1 MAKRLRLY
9 WLRETG
15 CDTGTPIEAEE
26 LDAPLRQRVM
36 ELTGK
41 DRQEIAVYL
50 PFMDRRECRRRAE
63 VSRAMKLER
72 SGDTIRAIPATC
84 MAELR
89 DRAAMLVA
97 LDPAWRD
104 TPEERDAGYFP
115 AWQQTSLALQKAMR
129 KWIPEMYFRDPA
141 RYEDRE
147 GSYPLIV
154 YEASRLCFGRA
165 RTEFTYELADPE
177 TLPAAF
183 RMIGQSMQRVLAEV
197 ETRLRESGRPELAR
211 RYAPVW
217 HQDILN
223 AVKKRPK
230 RLLELLGDEAA
241 LINAVIDLGTD
252 RRMSAVKPFA
262 KAACAALRNMYREDM
277 RVLALRALEEATGA
291 LTQPDTIIAGVFQG
305 KTNRAAR
312 IL

>member
-15 CDTGTPIEAEE
+15 CDAGTPIDAEE

-41 DRQEIAVYL
+41 DRQVIALYL

-72 SGDTIRAIPATC
+72 SGDEIRAIPATFIAQLC
-84 MAELR
+84 

-97 LDPAWRD
+97 LNPAWRD
-104 TPEERDAGYFP
+104 APEERDPGYFQ
-115 AWQQTSLALQKAMR
+115 AWQQTSLALQKFMR
-129 KWIPEMYFRDPA
+129 GWIPEMYFRDTA

-147 GSYPLIV
+147 RSYPLIV

-165 RTEFTYELADPE
+165 RTEFTYDVADPE
-177 TLPAAF
+177 TLPAAL
-183 RMIGQSMQRVLAEV
+183 RMIGQAMRRVLAGV
-197 ETRLRESGRPELAR
+197 ETRLRDSGRPELAR

-230 RLLELLGDEAA
+230 RLLDLLGDEAA

-252 RRMSAVKPFA
+252 RRMNAVKPFA
-262 KAACAALRNMYREDM
+262 KTANVVLRNMYGEDM
-277 RVLALRALEEATGA
+277 RVLALPALEEATGA
-291 LTQPDTIIAGVFQG
+291 LAQPAAIIAGVFQG
-305 KTNRAAR
+305 KAHRVAR
-312 IL
+312 LL

>member
-9 WLRETG
+9 WMRETG
-15 CDTGTPIEAEE
+15 CDAGTLIDAEE
-26 LDAPLRQRVM
+26 LDAPIRQRVI
-36 ELTGK
+36 ELTVK
-41 DRQEIAVYL
+41 DRQEIELYL

-63 VSRAMKLER
+63 VSRAMKFER
-72 SGDTIRAIPATC
+72 SGDVIRAIPATF

-89 DRAAMLVA
+89 DRAAMLLA
-97 LDPAWRD
+97 LNPAWRD
-104 TPEERDAGYFP
+104 TPQERDARYFP
-115 AWQQTSLALQKAMR
+115 VWQQTSLALQTALR
-129 KWIPEMYFRDPA
+129 KWIPEMYFRDA
-141 RYEDRE
+141 VRYEDRE

-154 YEASRLCFGRA
+154 YQASRVCFGRA
-165 RTEFTYELADPE
+165 RTEFTYDVADPE

-183 RMIGQSMQRVLAEV
+183 RMIGQAMQKVLAAV

-241 LINAVIDLGTD
+241 LINALIDLGTD
-252 RRMSAVKPFA
+252 RRMNAVKPFA
-262 KAACAALRNMYREDM
+262 KAASAALRNMYREDM
-277 RVLALRALEEATGA
+277 RVLALRALEEATAALAQPGA
-291 LTQPDTIIAGVFQG
+291 IAAGVFQG
-305 KTNRAAR
+305 KTHRAAR

>member
-1 MAKRLRLY
+1 MAKKLRLY

-15 CDTGTPIEAEE
+15 CDAGTPIDAEE

-41 DRQEIAVYL
+41 DRQEIALYL

-72 SGDTIRAIPATC
+72 SGDAIRAIPATF

-97 LDPAWRD
+97 LNPAWKGI
-104 TPEERDAGYFP
+104 PEERDERYFP

-165 RTEFTYELADPE
+165 RTEFTYDVADPE

-183 RMIGQSMQRVLAEV
+183 RMIGQSMRRVLARV
-197 ETRLRESGRPELAR
+197 ETRLRESGRAELAR

-230 RLLELLGDEAA
+230 PLLELLGDEAA

-291 LTQPDTIIAGVFQG
+291 LAQPGAIIAGVFQG
-305 KTNRAAR
+305 KMNRAAR
-312 IL
+312 VL

>member
-1 MAKRLRLY
+1 MAKSLRLY

-36 ELTGK
+36 ELTGQ
-41 DRQEIAVYL
+41 DRQEIALYL

-63 VSRAMKLER
+63 VSRAMKLVR
-72 SGDTIRAIPATC
+72 SGDAIRAIPATF

-97 LDPAWRD
+97 LNPAWKRI
-104 TPEERDAGYFP
+104 PEERDARYFP
-115 AWQQTSLALQKAMR
+115 VWQQTSLALQKAMR

-165 RTEFTYELADPE
+165 RTEFTYDVADPE
-177 TLPAAF
+177 TLPVAF
-183 RMIGQSMQRVLAEV
+183 RMIGQSMQRVLAGV
-197 ETRLRESGRPELAR
+197 ETRLRESGRAELAR

-230 RLLELLGDEAA
+230 PLLELLGDEAA

-291 LTQPDTIIAGVFQG
+291 LTQPSAIIAGVFQG
-305 KTNRAAR
+305 KMNRAAR
-312 IL
+312 VL

>member
-1 MAKRLRLY
+1 MAKKLRLY

-15 CDTGTPIEAEE
+15 CDAGTPIDAEE
-26 LDAPLRQRVM
+26 LDAPIRQRVM

-41 DRQEIAVYL
+41 DRQEIALYL

-63 VSRAMKLER
+63 VSRAMKFER
-72 SGDTIRAIPATC
+72 RGDAIRAVPATLI
-84 MAELR
+84 AELR

-97 LDPAWRD
+97 LHPAWRNI
-104 TPEERDAGYFP
+104 PEERDARYFP
-115 AWQQTSLALQKAMR
+115 VWQQTSLALQRALR
-129 KWIPEMYFRDPA
+129 KWIPEMYFRDMA
-141 RYEDRE
+141 RYENRE
-147 GSYPLIV
+147 KAYPLIV
-154 YEASRLCFGRA
+154 YQASRLCFGRA
-165 RTEFTYELADPE
+165 RTEFTYDVADPE

-183 RMIGQSMQRVLAEV
+183 RMIGQGLRRVLAGV
-197 ETRLRESGRPELAR
+197 ETALRESGRPELAR

-217 HQDILN
+217 HQDVLN

-252 RRMSAVKPFA
+252 RRMNAVKPFA
-262 KAACAALRNMYREDM
+262 KAASAALRNMYREDM

-291 LTQPDTIIAGVFQG
+291 LPRPDTVGAIKG
-305 KTNRAAR
+305 TSHRAAR
-312 IL
+312 LF

>member
-15 CDTGTPIEAEE
+15 CDAGTPIEVEE
-26 LDAPLRQRVM
+26 LEAPIRQRVM

-41 DRQEIAVYL
+41 DRQEIALYL

-63 VSRAMKLER
+63 VSRAMKFER
-72 SGDTIRAIPATC
+72 QGDAIRAIPATFI
-84 MAELR
+84 AELR
-89 DRAAMLVA
+89 NRAAMLVA
-97 LDPAWRD
+97 LSPAWRD
-104 TPEERDAGYFP
+104 IPEERDPGYFP

-129 KWIPEMYFRDPA
+129 KWIPETYFRDTA
-141 RYEDRE
+141 RYENRE

-154 YEASRLCFGRA
+154 YEASRMCFGRA
-165 RTEFTYELADPE
+165 RTEFTYDVADPE
-177 TLPAAF
+177 TLPTAF
-183 RMIGQSMQRVLAEV
+183 RMIGQTMRNVLAGV

-230 RLLELLGDEAA
+230 RFLELLGDEAA

-252 RRMSAVKPFA
+252 RRMDAVKPFA
-262 KAACAALRNMYREDM
+262 KAASAALRNMYREDM

-291 LTQPDTIIAGVFQG
+291 LTRPDAAIAIEGKMDRARHVF
-305 KTNRAAR
+305 
-312 IL
+312 

>member
-15 CDTGTPIEAEE
+15 CDTGTPLEVEE

-36 ELTGK
+36 ELTAE
-41 DRQEIAVYL
+41 DRPEIALYL
-50 PFMDRRECRRRAE
+50 PFMDRREWRRRAE

-72 SGDTIRAIPATC
+72 QGDTIRAVPATFI
-84 MAELR
+84 AELR
-89 DRAAMLVA
+89 DRAALLMA

-104 TPEERDAGYFP
+104 APDERDPRYFQ
-115 AWQQTSLALQKAMR
+115 AWQQTSLALQRAMR
-129 KWIPEMYFRDPA
+129 NWVPEIHFRDAA

-147 GSYPLIV
+147 ACYPLIV
-154 YEASRLCFGRA
+154 YQASRLCFGRA
-165 RTEFTYELADPE
+165 RTEFTYDVADPE

-183 RMIGQSMQRVLAEV
+183 RMIGQALKKGLAGV
-197 ETRLRESGRPELAR
+197 ETALRESGRPELAR

-217 HQDILN
+217 HEDILI

-252 RRMSAVKPFA
+252 RRMDAVKPFA
-262 KAACAALRNMYREDM
+262 KAASAALRKLYGQDM
-277 RVLALRALEEATGA
+277 RPLALRALEEATRA
-291 LTQPDTIIAGVFQG
+291 LAQPAAAVAVKDHSH
-305 KTNRAAR
+305 RAAR
-312 IL
+312 LL

>member
-1 MAKRLRLY
+1 MAKRMRLY

-15 CDTGTPIEAEE
+15 RDTGTPIEAEE

-36 ELTGK
+36 ELIGE
-41 DRQEIAVYL
+41 DRHEITLYL
-50 PFMDRRECRRRAE
+50 PFMDRREWRRRAE
-63 VSRAMKLER
+63 VSRAMRLER
-72 SGDTIRAIPATC
+72 QGDTIRAIPATFI
-84 MAELR
+84 AELR
-89 DRAAMLVA
+89 DSAAMLVA
-97 LDPAWRD
+97 LSPAWRD
-104 TPEERDAGYFP
+104 APEERDPRYFQ

-129 KWIPEMYFRDPA
+129 NWIPEIYFRDAA

-147 GSYPLIV
+147 ACYPLIV
-154 YEASRLCFGRA
+154 YQASRLCFGRA
-165 RTEFTYELADPE
+165 RTEFTCDVADPE

-183 RMIGQSMQRVLAEV
+183 RLIGQALRRVLAEV

-223 AVKKRPK
+223 AVKLRPR

-252 RRMSAVKPFA
+252 RRMEAVKPFA
-262 KAACAALRNMYREDM
+262 KAASAALRNIYREDM
-277 RVLALRALEEATGA
+277 RVLALRALEEATRA
-291 LTQPDTIIAGVFQG
+291 LAQPDAAGAV
-305 KTNRAAR
+305 KHHSHRAAR
-312 IL
+312 IV

>member
-41 DRQEIAVYL
+41 DQHEIALYL

-72 SGDTIRAIPATC
+72 KGDAIRAIPANV
-84 MAELR
+84 MAALR

-97 LDPAWRD
+97 LNPAWRD
-104 TPEERDAGYFP
+104 TPQERDPRYFQ
-115 AWQQTSLALQKAMR
+115 AWQQTSLALQRAMR
-129 KWIPEMYFRDPA
+129 KWIPEMYFRDTA

-154 YEASRLCFGRA
+154 YQASRLCFGRA
-165 RTEFTYELADPE
+165 RTEFTYDVADPE
-177 TLPAAF
+177 TLPTAF
-183 RMIGQSMQRVLAEV
+183 RMIGEALRRVLAGV
-197 ETRLRESGRPELAR
+197 EKRLRESGRTELAR

-217 HQDILN
+217 HQDILI
-223 AVKKRPK
+223 AVQKRPK

-252 RRMSAVKPFA
+252 RRMNAVKPFA
-262 KAACAALRNMYREDM
+262 KAANAALRNMYRQDM
-277 RVLALRALEEATGA
+277 RALALRALEEATRALARPDANVAVKGKMNGA
-291 LTQPDTIIAGVFQG
+291 AYVV
-305 KTNRAAR
+305 
-312 IL
+312 

>member
-15 CDTGTPIEAEE
+15 CDAGTPIDAEE
-26 LDAPLRQRVM
+26 LDAPIRQRVM

-41 DRQEIAVYL
+41 DRQVIALYL

-63 VSRAMKLER
+63 VSRAMKFER
-72 SGDTIRAIPATC
+72 IGDAIRAIPPTLIV
-84 MAELR
+84 ELR

-97 LDPAWRD
+97 LSPAWRNI
-104 TPEERDAGYFP
+104 PQERDARYFP
-115 AWQQTSLALQKAMR
+115 VWQQTSLALQGAMR
-129 KWIPEMYFRDPA
+129 KWVPEMYFRDTA
-141 RYEDRE
+141 RYEDRD

-154 YEASRLCFGRA
+154 YQASRMCFGRA
-165 RTEFTYELADPE
+165 RTEFTYDVADPD
-177 TLPAAF
+177 TLPVAL
-183 RMIGQSMQRVLAEV
+183 RMIGQALRRVLAGV
-197 ETRLRESGRPELAR
+197 EIKLRESGRPELAR

-223 AVKKRPK
+223 AVRKRPK

-252 RRMSAVKPFA
+252 RRMDAVKPFA
-262 KAACAALRNMYREDM
+262 KTAIATLRNIYHEDM
-277 RVLALRALEEATGA
+277 RVLALRALEETTGA
-291 LTQPDTIIAGVFQG
+291 LTRLNTAGAIKAKQR
-305 KTNRAAR
+305 RAAR
-312 IL
+312 LF